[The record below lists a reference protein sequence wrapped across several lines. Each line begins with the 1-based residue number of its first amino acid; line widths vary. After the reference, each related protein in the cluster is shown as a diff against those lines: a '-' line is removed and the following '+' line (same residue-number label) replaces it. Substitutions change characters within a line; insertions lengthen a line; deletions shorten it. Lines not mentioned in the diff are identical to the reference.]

1 MHSTHHCLP
10 FHHCRCL
17 HWRDSSGGASAKP
30 LPRHESPLLIILFWN
45 QMPTIFLCQKHDD
58 TSYWG
63 LCPGPACHRWKWIVT
78 LTRKQGKLTLVGFNI
93 KWTHIRCYLLHK
105 ILLNSLRKLNL
116 ETARLFLRKADARLP
131 PTTFA
136 GGAKGPGPHICISRH
151 PHKTNIKLSYLDQN
165 LLSIPFDFEK

>member
-1 MHSTHHCLP
+1 M
-10 FHHCRCL
+10 
-17 HWRDSSGGASAKP
+17 
-30 LPRHESPLLIILFWN
+30 
-45 QMPTIFLCQKHDD
+45 
-58 TSYWG
+58 
-63 LCPGPACHRWKWIVT
+63 T

-136 GGAKGPGPHICISRH
+136 GGAKGPGPIYVSPGILTKQISNCHILI
-151 PHKTNIKLSYLDQN
+151 QN
-165 LLSIPFDFEK
+165 LLSVPFDFEK